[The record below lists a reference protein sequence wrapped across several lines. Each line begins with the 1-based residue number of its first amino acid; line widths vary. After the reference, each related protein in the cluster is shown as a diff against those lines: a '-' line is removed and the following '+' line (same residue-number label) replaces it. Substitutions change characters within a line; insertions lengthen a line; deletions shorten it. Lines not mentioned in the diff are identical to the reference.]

1 MRLRLKVEINSR
13 EHFAVFGFT
22 HFPFAV
28 SSRWFEGSCKVRSYE
43 LDELLG
49 TKLRALYQRKKG
61 RDLFDLATALEEA
74 DIDPQ
79 RIVASFLEYMD
90 HGGYRITRAEF
101 ERNLAEKLSDPQF
114 SADIGPLLSQG
125 FSWDLKAAAEQVSEN
140 LIRLLPGSRR
150 EGER

>member
-90 HGGYRITRAEF
+90 HGGHRITRAEF

-125 FSWDLKAAAEQVSEN
+125 FSWDLERAGELVSEN